1 MLYQQINNEALDEDR
16 KADLEVIRRLKK
28 NYIEN
33 TEKVKEEIQLDS
45 IQKNTLKKNLSAFE
59 RQLYKIIGYIEGKRE
74 TGGKVDTT
82 EITELISNV
91 ILSFNNLCLYIQ
103 SLSYNRLTDPDK
115 QYIDRQLN
123 TFIASIEL
131 GIETLKPFVEDV
143 ILSPLSEMIDKIKL
157 RIYEPISFKVS
168 TIATELPKKGE
179 FRIKRAQLEK
189 EADIFNKV
197 LNRNG
202 ILKPQADIN
211 ENDLYNSLKALGI
224 KARDIPRLKRD
235 RYGMLEELFETF
247 KEKAERI
254 EEEDEKIRQEEELA
268 EEKRQIEKDEAAE
281 RERQEEQRRFEFSE
295 LGMRQ
300 RRQEE
305 ALERAIRDRADAED
319 DEDDEEVELDF

>member
-1 MLYQQINNEALDEDR
+1 MLFQQINNEALDEDR
-16 KADLEVIRRLKK
+16 KADLEVVRRLKK

-33 TEKVKEEIQLDS
+33 KEKVKEEIQLDS

-74 TGGKVDTT
+74 TGGKVDTAD
-82 EITELISNV
+82 ITELISNV
-91 ILSFNNLCLYIQ
+91 IISFNNLCLYIQ
-103 SLSYNRLTDPDK
+103 SLSYNRLTEPDK
-115 QYIDRQLN
+115 QFIARQFN
-123 TFIASIEL
+123 TFVASIEL
-131 GIETLKPFVEDV
+131 SIETLKPFVEDV

-202 ILKPQADIN
+202 ILKPQADLSDT
-211 ENDLYNSLKALGI
+211 DLYNSLKALGI
-224 KARDIPRLKRD
+224 KARAIPRLKRD
-235 RYGMLEELFETF
+235 RYVMLEELFETF

-254 EEEDEKIRQEEELA
+254 AEEDLEIERAEDLADQQRQVEEEAEAERA
-268 EEKRQIEKDEAAE
+268 EE
-281 RERQEEQRRFEFSE
+281 EEQRKFEFSE
-295 LGMRQ
+295 LGIRQ
-300 RRQEE
+300 RQQREA

-319 DEDDEEVELDF
+319 DEEVELDF